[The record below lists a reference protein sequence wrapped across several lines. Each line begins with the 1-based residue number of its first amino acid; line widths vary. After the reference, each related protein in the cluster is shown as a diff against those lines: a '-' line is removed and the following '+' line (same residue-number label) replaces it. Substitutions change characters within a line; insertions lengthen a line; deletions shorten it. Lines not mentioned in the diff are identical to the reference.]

1 MVTRTRIELVFSAW
15 EADVL
20 AAWLTGHKM
29 KVLYTQPLFLIKK
42 GRCRHRPI
50 FPGRFQP
57 SIFSTCELNY
67 RVRNGNGWILTVIDT
82 DSSFYTGRIYLVY
95 TSREGVP
102 SKPNNTS
109 LFKWL
114 EKTLQVSLSFI
125 LAMLW
130 TLLWSSP
137 RPISISQ
144 LNTSRHLHL
153 WPINHIVFVGSYQL
167 ALWDILSHGGLHA

>member
-1 MVTRTRIELVFSAW
+1 MVHHRGLEPRTHWLRVSCSTNWANG
-15 EADVL
+15 AD
-20 AAWLTGHKM
+20 
-29 KVLYTQPLFLIKK
+29 K

-82 DSSFYTGRIYLVY
+82 DSSFYTGRIYPVH